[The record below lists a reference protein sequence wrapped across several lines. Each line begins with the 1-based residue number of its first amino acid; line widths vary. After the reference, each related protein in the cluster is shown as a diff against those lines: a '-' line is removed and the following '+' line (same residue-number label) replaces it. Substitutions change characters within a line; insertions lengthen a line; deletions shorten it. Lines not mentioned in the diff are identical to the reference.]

1 MTYFSDFEAS
11 EHMYDDAMLRR
22 DTIRGIEDMYM
33 CPTYET
39 VPEALLNDLEIS
51 YND

>member
-1 MTYFSDFEAS
+1 MTYFSDFEPN
-11 EHMYDDAMLRR
+11 EYLYDDVMLRR
-22 DTIRGIEDMYM
+22 DSIRSIEDMYM

-39 VPEALLNDLEIS
+39 VPEALLIDMEIN